1 MWDEN
6 TYPFANLS
14 GTAIAVLEWISNFIL
29 YFLMDV
35 IIFPCQEQSKEWIGN
50 FISYFVMDV
59 ITFPCQDQSKSILV
73 KGAQGISNG
82 IYISSGIT
90 IALC

>member
-6 TYPFANLS
+6 NYPFANLS
-14 GTAIAVLEWISNFIL
+14 GTAIEVLEWISNFIL

-35 IIFPCQEQSKEWIGN
+35 IIFPCQEQGKEWI
-50 FISYFVMDV
+50 
-59 ITFPCQDQSKSILV
+59 ILV